1 MLYLAGAV
9 TASICMT
16 FLMKYSE
23 SHGGNRYALNIWNY
37 LAGTIFSFFLLEDKT
52 VLWVN
57 DGGITLGLG
66 ALNGFI
72 YVTCLVFMQLSIVRN
87 GAPLTTTFNKLGVLI
102 PTIFSAIVFAEIP
115 SALQIAGLGL
125 AAFAIIYM
133 NREKKEHRP
142 AFMLGLGIIFL
153 LNGLVEVLSKVYS
166 QNYDSGSQTI
176 YVMYTFFFALLISI
190 VLFFKDKNKMKLQDI
205 ILGICVGIPNQLTSL
220 LVLRAAAKLPAY
232 IVYPTYSAGAILFV
246 NIINYLVF
254 KETLTKRQ
262 YIATGFIGLALIFLN
277 LG

>member
-37 LAGTIFSFFLLEDKT
+37 LAGAIFSFFLLEDKT

-66 ALNGFI
+66 AVNGFLFVI
-72 YVTCLVFMQLSIVRN
+72 CLVIMQVSIVKN

-102 PTIFSAIVFAEIP
+102 PTIFSAIVFREIP
-115 SALQIAGLGL
+115 SLLQMIGLGL
-125 AAFAIIYM
+125 AIFAIIYM
-133 NREKKEHRP
+133 NKEKKEDRP
-142 AFMLGLGIIFL
+142 SFMLGLLLIF
-153 LNGLVEVLSKVYS
+153 GLGGFIEVLSKLYS
-166 QNYDSGSQTI
+166 HNYDSESQTI
-176 YVMYTFFFALLISI
+176 YIMYTFFFALLISI
-190 VLFFKDKNKMKLQDI
+190 IFFLKDKNKMKVQDV

-220 LVLRAAAKLPAY
+220 LVLRAASELPAY
-232 IVYPTYSAGAILFV
+232 IVFPTYSAGAIVLV
-246 NIINYLVF
+246 NVINYLVF

>member
-37 LAGTIFSFFLLEDKT
+37 LAGAIFSFFLLEDKT

-57 DGGITLGLG
+57 DGGFTLGLG
-66 ALNGFI
+66 ALNGVI

-115 SALQIAGLGL
+115 SVIQIAGLGL
-125 AAFAIIYM
+125 AAFAIVYM
-133 NREKKEHRP
+133 NREKKEQRP
-142 AFMLGLGIIFL
+142 SFMLGLGIIFL

-190 VLFFKDKNKMKLQDI
+190 VLFFKDKNKMKMQDV

-232 IVYPTYSAGAILFV
+232 IVYPTYSAGAIVLV
-246 NIINYLVF
+246 NVINYLVF